1 MKMKNLTPLATS
13 LAACLGIAGW
23 LHAPA
28 WADAP
33 ADRYKIDAGAN
44 LVADLRTGL
53 VWQHPISPSFYTWDA
68 ATAYCRG
75 LRSGATGFRLPS
87 FKELISLVDPMRR
100 MPALDV
106 RAFPNASSEL
116 YWSASNRSTL
126 GPAAVSF
133 VDGSSTFYKATDSL
147 RVRCVR

>member
-1 MKMKNLTPLATS
+1 MKSLAPLATS
-13 LAACLGIAGW
+13 LAAYLGLAAW
-23 LHAPA
+23 LHAAA

-33 ADRYKIDAGAN
+33 ADRYKIDAATSE
-44 LVADLRTGL
+44 VTDRRTGL
-53 VWQHPISPSFYTWDA
+53 VWQHPISPSFYAWDA
-68 ATAYCRG
+68 ATTYCRG
-75 LRSGATGFRLPS
+75 LRSGALAFRLPS

-116 YWSASNRSTL
+116 YWTASNRSML